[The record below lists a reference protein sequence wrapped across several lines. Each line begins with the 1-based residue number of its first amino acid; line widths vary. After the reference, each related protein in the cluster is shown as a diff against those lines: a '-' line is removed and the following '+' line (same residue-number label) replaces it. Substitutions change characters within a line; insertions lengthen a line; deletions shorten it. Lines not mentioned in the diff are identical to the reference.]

1 MRSEKNYRTDQEIII
16 RFLDVL
22 GGAIAILSSNKTA
35 GPGFFIIAHSFIQ
48 GFVEDDFFKKEGLL
62 IQALEDNGFS
72 VDDGP
77 IGTMREDQTKSHD
90 AAEHMLNASKGWK
103 DGDEEAR
110 GEVVW
115 AASEYTSTMRGHLD
129 RLKTRIFPLLEQ
141 NISPEDEHKIAEGL
155 NAIAFEN
162 SLKGDADKY
171 IKLIVSLEEEL
182 SDWK

>member
-1 MRSEKNYRTDQEIII
+1 MRSTKVIQNDQELVQ

-22 GGAIAILSSNKTA
+22 GGASTTLLNSKFA
-35 GPGFFIIAHSFIQ
+35 GPGLFIIAHSFIE
-48 GFVEDDFFKKEGLL
+48 GLIEDDFFKKEELL
-62 IQALEDNGFS
+62 IQALEDNGFPP
-72 VDDGP
+72 DDGP
-77 IGTMREDQTKSHD
+77 VGAIRAEQTKSRD

-110 GEVVW
+110 SEVVW

-141 NISPEDEHKIAEGL
+141 NMTPEDEHKISEGL
-155 NAIAFEN
+155 NAIVFAN

-171 IKLIVSLEEEL
+171 VKLVESLEEEL
-182 SDWK
+182 SDWR